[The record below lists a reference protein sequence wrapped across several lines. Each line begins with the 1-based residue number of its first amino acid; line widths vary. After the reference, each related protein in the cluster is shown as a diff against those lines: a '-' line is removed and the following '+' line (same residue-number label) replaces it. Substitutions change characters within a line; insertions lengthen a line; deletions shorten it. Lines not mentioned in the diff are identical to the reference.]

1 MAENN
6 NSNKEIVN
14 SNNGVNN
21 LTSSGNEVTR
31 KDADQKL
38 DRAGSDALQKM
49 GVPKSAADKAIKN
62 NGGMFSPANL
72 PGNKLV
78 KNKSRDALS
87 NVLNKNKNRFQNN
100 NSNSNLNMNN
110 DEENS
115 NEKPSGDLNENKIQE
130 SNGFKKV
137 LSNGL
142 TNKIGGNLTGS
153 IFGKVKTKIYLYLIA
168 ASIPVIFLFL
178 IIILIAGG
186 GEEEKSKADD
196 YFSGEMSEEELESY
210 LKSAGYCDGND
221 CSNALKYYKTIES
234 SLVTVSR
241 NERTYYAN
249 LVMAITGYGRK
260 SNELFIINSDEID
273 EVAKKLVQL
282 NYSSSTDLSKFNELK
297 DYIVGENGYI
307 DTFRPDLKDKKE
319 KAYNA
324 MIGNAS
330 KENKN
335 TKLATKK
342 KQRSNS
348 NGSRC
353 IYNVNGESQDIKV
366 QLTECTNSASPST
379 PTVGSPMDLEDYVRG
394 VLYAESCVNIN
405 SSYCS
410 SNGWS
415 IEVVKTHAVAIRSF
429 VLAVNRNVGDATGEG
444 LGTVTKG
451 IARIQS
457 CTNRQVYC
465 SVDYGCSENSNRTMV
480 PGTAGN
486 ILSGHFGPMTDSLQR
501 EILEQVI
508 TETQGKVL
516 YDGSD
521 IVPGSYDAWNG
532 VPTWKKLANE
542 GNNYNEILV
551 KYYSAYRHVP
561 ITVATIGKCT
571 SSNISDYDWK
581 QTDPRW
587 GSVLLGTGTANI
599 HNIGCLLTSTAIQIA
614 RSGTEVTTP
623 DFDPG
628 VLGNCMRQAG
638 AFGSNGA
645 LLAWAANKQHCAAP
659 NFDFDYM
666 TSATGSKSAISSKL
680 ASILSDSNSYVI
692 ISVNSGGH
700 WVAVIDVNGSEVT
713 IIDPWPTGYTSLWDF
728 NIGGTG
734 GQVAVF
740 KKKD

>member
-6 NSNKEIVN
+6 NGNKKIVN

-21 LTSSGNEVTR
+21 LTSSDNEVTR
-31 KDADQKL
+31 KDVDQKM
-38 DRAGSDALQKM
+38 DRAGSEALQKM
-49 GVPKSAADKAIKN
+49 GVPKSVADHAIKN
-62 NGGMFSPANL
+62 NGGMFSPTNL

-78 KNKSRDALS
+78 KNKSRDVLS

-100 NSNSNLNMNN
+100 NSYSNMNN
-110 DEENS
+110 NEEINAE
-115 NEKPSGDLNENKIQE
+115 NTADNLNENEAQE
-130 SNGFKKV
+130 PNGLKNI
-137 LSNGL
+137 LSNNL
-142 TNKIGGNLTGS
+142 TDKIGGKLSNDLLS
-153 IFGKVKTKIYLYLIA
+153 KAKSKIYIYLIGF
-168 ASIPVIFLFL
+168 SIPL
-178 IIILIAGG
+178 IIILLFFTLFVGINNDNENKKNNYYAGEISD
-186 GEEEKSKADD
+186 EE
-196 YFSGEMSEEELESY
+196 FEEY
-210 LKSAGYCDGND
+210 LKKFGYCDEDGD
-221 CSNALKYYKTIES
+221 CTNALKFYKQIKS
-234 SLVTVSR
+234 SIITVSKK
-241 NERTYYAN
+241 ERPYYAN
-249 LVMAITGYGRK
+249 LIFAIVGYGRG
-260 SNELFIINSDEID
+260 NDDLYIVNSDEID

-282 NYSSSTDLSKFNELK
+282 NYSSSTDLSKFDELK
-297 DYIVGENGYI
+297 EYIVGENGYI
-307 DTFRPDLKDKKE
+307 DIFRDDLTDDKE
-319 KAYNA
+319 KIYSK
-324 MIGNAS
+324 MISDAS
-330 KENKN
+330 ASNKK
-335 TKLATKK
+335 TKTYTEKN
-342 KQRSNS
+342 NS
-348 NGSRC
+348 KTGTHCTYS
-353 IYNVNGESQDIKV
+353 VNGESQDIKV

-444 LGTVTKG
+444 LGTVKEG
-451 IARIQS
+451 LARIQS

-480 PGTAGN
+480 PGTANN
-486 ILSGHFGPMTDSLQR
+486 ILRGHFGPMTDPLQR

-508 TETQGKVL
+508 NETQGKVL
-516 YDGSD
+516 MDSEG

-532 VPTWKKLANE
+532 VPTWKRLANE
-542 GNNYNEILV
+542 GNDYNEILV
-551 KYYSAYRHVP
+551 KYYSDYRNSNV
-561 ITVATIGKCT
+561 TVASIGSCT
-571 SSNISDYDWK
+571 HSNISDYDWK

-680 ASILSDSNSYVI
+680 ASILSDPNSYVI